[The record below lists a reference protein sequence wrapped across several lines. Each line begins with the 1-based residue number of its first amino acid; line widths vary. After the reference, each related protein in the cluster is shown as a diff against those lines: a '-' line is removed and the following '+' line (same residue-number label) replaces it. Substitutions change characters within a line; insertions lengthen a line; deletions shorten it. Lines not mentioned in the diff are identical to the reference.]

1 MGVRLY
7 AFYSQQ
13 HIKMRLTGLIF
24 VSLLVAVT
32 VDAFPSKR
40 QPWKPK
46 ALREKEAREARAK
59 MEVQEEIEIT
69 TEVQEE
75 IEITTEIHDM
85 LEVIEIETVINPD
98 VPTQAKGKPIC
109 DDGYIP
115 EEAHQSKKSKIMT
128 P

>member
-1 MGVRLY
+1 MEIEAENLKEKLGSTTPPEVESITEAIDEAVLEPIVTTEAQRE
-7 AFYSQQ
+7 FE
-13 HIKMRLTGLIF
+13 LT
-24 VSLLVAVT
+24 T
-32 VDAFPSKR
+32 
-40 QPWKPK
+40 
-46 ALREKEAREARAK
+46 
-59 MEVQEEIEIT
+59 EVQEEIEIT

-98 VPTQAKGKPIC
+98 VPTQAKGKPIY

-128 P
+128 PQDKAVCKEDE